1 MLFINRNLG
10 GDIDAVGLLQV
21 DRHITFFPSKFK
33 CTIYIVAIAFFVVVA
48 GADAVAAVF
57 PNVCAIACIRT
68 YKLWVID
75 FKTGVNKS
83 AIWAYKL

>member
-10 GDIDAVGLLQV
+10 GEIDAVGLLQV
-21 DRHITFFPSKFK
+21 DRHISFFPSKFK

-48 GADAVAAVF
+48 GAAAVF
-57 PNVCAIACIRT
+57 PNVRAIACIRT

-75 FKTGVNKS
+75 FKSGVNKS